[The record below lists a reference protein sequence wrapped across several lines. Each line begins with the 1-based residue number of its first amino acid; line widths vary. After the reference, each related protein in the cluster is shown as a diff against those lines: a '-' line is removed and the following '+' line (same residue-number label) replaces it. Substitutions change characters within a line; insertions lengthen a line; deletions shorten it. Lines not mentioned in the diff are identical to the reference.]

1 MTGQRR
7 LTPVGRHDSP
17 RLLAF
22 VGAHAVPGVEAWDG
36 TTWTSSLHLPHGPGV
51 LQVSAAARGYD
62 VRLHLSDAAD
72 EPVAVTR
79 LVRLLDLDR
88 DVDAA
93 ERQLGADPLLG
104 PLVSRRPGLRA
115 PAELDAFETLVRT
128 IIGQQVS
135 VAGARTVTA
144 KLVQA
149 AGTALPPAL
158 HVHPDV
164 THTFPLAR
172 TVAELDPDGGA
183 LAMPRARARA
193 VVAAGGAFA
202 DRAPGGAAP
211 SRAELLALPGVGP
224 WTADYL
230 DLRVRRDPDV
240 LMVTDLAVRRA
251 LEALGVRGSAQVAAV
266 GATWRPFR
274 STALMHLWAEYLHL

>member
-1 MTGQRR
+1 M
-7 LTPVGRHDSP
+7 GRHDSP

-36 TTWTSSLHLPHGPGV
+36 TVWTSSLHLPHGPGV
-51 LQVSAAARGYD
+51 LQVSAADRGYD
-62 VRLHLSDAAD
+62 VRLRLSDPAD
-72 EPVAVTR
+72 EPVAVAR

-88 DVDAA
+88 DVAAA
-93 ERQLGADPLLG
+93 EAHLGADPVLA
-104 PLVSRRPGLRA
+104 PLVARRPGLRV

-128 IIGQQVS
+128 IIGQQISVS
-135 VAGARTVTA
+135 GARTVTA
-144 KLVQA
+144 RLVRA

-158 HVHPDV
+158 QLYPDV

-172 TVAELDPDGGA
+172 TVAALDPDGEA

-193 VVAAGGAFA
+193 VVAAGWAFA
-202 DRAPGGAAP
+202 DREPGGGAP
-211 SRAELLALPGVGP
+211 SRAELLALPGIGP

-266 GATWRPFR
+266 GETWRPFR